1 MKNKIDKNKK
11 KEKHSTIYNELKEQS
26 MSYRSKYHFLAQKKM
41 LPLVG
46 IYENQ
51 MISKGLK
58 TNYFAP
64 TKIHIQ
70 YK

>member
-1 MKNKIDKNKK
+1 MP
-11 KEKHSTIYNELKEQS
+11 
-26 MSYRSKYHFLAQKKM
+26 YRSKYHFLAQKKM

-64 TKIHIQ
+64 TKIHTQ
-70 YK
+70 YKQSKYIIVKNNHQK